1 MDATRHPSAMTA
13 TMSSTPHLQKSLGV
27 THLWGLAVGL
37 VISGEYFGWSYGWK
51 EAGTLG
57 FLVSTVVVAILYTTF
72 IFSFT
77 ELTTALPSAGG
88 PFTYAERA
96 FGPWGGFLAGFST
109 LVEFVFAPP
118 AIANAVAKYITF
130 AQPELNA
137 TAIAVGAVIFF
148 GLLNLIGV
156 KQSARFELAFTILAV
171 CELCVFMGV
180 TGPHFSMEN
189 YVRNGWS
196 GGVPGIFAALPY
208 AIWFFLGI
216 EGVAM
221 ASEEVVNPTRDL
233 PRGYISGILTLVA
246 LAMGVMLCAGGVG
259 DWSALSQIDFP
270 IPRAAQMAL
279 GEASPWNKVF
289 AYLGVFGLIA
299 SLNGIVIG
307 ASRQIFAVAR
317 AGLLPMELTKVNRFH
332 APWAA
337 IIVTTA
343 VGILS
348 ILTGTTDQVITLSA
362 MGAVVMYMIS
372 MASLFKLR
380 STEPALTR
388 PFRAPI
394 YPYFPG
400 LALVLSGV
408 CLVAMVYSDLVNP
421 ASHGLLVAIFVVLLG
436 VCAGAYAYR
445 RRAPP

>member
-1 MDATRHPSAMTA
+1 M
-13 TMSSTPHLQKSLGV
+13 STPHLEKSLGA

-57 FLVSTVVVAILYTTF
+57 FLASTVLVAILYTTF

-118 AIANAVAKYITF
+118 AIAFAVGKYITVVF
-130 AQPELNA
+130 PTWPA
-137 TAIAVGAVIFF
+137 TGIAAGAVVAF
-148 GLLNLIGV
+148 GALNLLGV
-156 KQSARFELAFTILAV
+156 KQSARFELMVTLLAV
-171 CELCVFMGV
+171 CELCLFMGV
-180 TGPHFSMEN
+180 TAPHFSMDN
-189 YVRNGWS
+189 FLHNGWM
-196 GGVPGIFAALPY
+196 GGAPGIFAAIPY

-221 ASEEVVNPTRDL
+221 ASEEVINPIRDL
-233 PRGYISGILTLVA
+233 PRGYISGIITLVVLA
-246 LAMGVMLCAGGVG
+246 LGVMLCAGGVG
-259 DWSALSQIDFP
+259 DWTQLANIDFP
-270 IPRAAQMAL
+270 IPRAVQLAL
-279 GEASPWNKVF
+279 GESNPWNKAF
-289 AYLGVFGLIA
+289 AGIGVFGLIA

-317 AGLLPMELTKVNRFH
+317 AGLLPHALTAMNRHH

-337 IIVTTA
+337 VGLTTA
-343 VGILS
+343 VGLLS
-348 ILTGTTDQVITLSA
+348 IATGTTDQVITLSA
-362 MGAVVMYMIS
+362 IGAVAMYIIS

-380 STEPALTR
+380 ASEPNLVR
-388 PFRAPI
+388 PFRAPV
-394 YPYFPG
+394 YPLFPAI
-400 LALVLSGV
+400 ALVLSAV
-408 CLVAMVYSDLVNP
+408 CLVAMVYFNLMLT
-421 ASHGLLVAIFVVLLG
+421 GIFLG
-436 VCAGAYAYR
+436 VLVVCAVFFSMRKVQPAT
-445 RRAPP
+445 